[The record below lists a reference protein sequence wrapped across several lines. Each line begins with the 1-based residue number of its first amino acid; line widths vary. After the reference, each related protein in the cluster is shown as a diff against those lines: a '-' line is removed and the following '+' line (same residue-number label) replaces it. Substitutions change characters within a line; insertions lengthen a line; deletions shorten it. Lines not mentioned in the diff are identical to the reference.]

1 MKRRIVDTSRK
12 KRPTIIQQILD
23 SSGYPDLKPAT
34 VKVGLMLL
42 SQMPEDEPVVEFSQ
56 RELKGMTG
64 YGDFVP
70 IKTAIEELQ
79 SIGILAIQG
88 HGRLRTTFRAT
99 PLDPVF
105 QQWLK
110 TGIREKPA
118 HGNPVHNTGTY
129 RYIQGTESRA

>member
-1 MKRRIVDTSRK
+1 MKRSIVDPSRRK
-12 KRPTIIQQILD
+12 KPTIIQQIVD
-23 SSGYPDLKPAT
+23 SPGYPELKPAA

-42 SQMPEDEPVVEFSQ
+42 SKMPEDEPVVEFSQ

-99 PLDPVF
+99 PLDPGL
-105 QQWLK
+105 QTLA
-110 TGIREKPA
+110 GD
-118 HGNPVHNTGTY
+118 GNSGETSA
-129 RYIQGTESRA
+129 RESRA